1 MVQNA
6 AVRRKIDVKIKSE
19 RQKKLVIVFF
29 FLPVFSRR
37 GWLGEYIL

>member
-19 RQKKLVIVFF
+19 MQEKAEIVFF

-37 GWLGEYIL
+37 GWLGEYVS

>member
-19 RQKKLVIVFF
+19 RQEKAEIVFF
-29 FLPVFSRR
+29 LLPVFSRR
-37 GWLGEYIL
+37 GWLGECVS